1 MRSKWSTLCYH
12 DDFEKMKP
20 DYIKNVA
27 VKLKQVST
35 FLGSHPYFAGQNIT
49 YMDFVMYELLDQNS
63 QLIPG
68 LLDEFP
74 NLKEFHAG
82 IGALE
87 KVAAYLSSDKCIK
100 YPFNGPMA
108 QWGGK

>member
-1 MRSKWSTLCYH
+1 
-12 DDFEKMKP
+12 
-20 DYIKNVA
+20 
-27 VKLKQVST
+27 
-35 FLGSHPYFAGQNIT
+35 
-49 YMDFVMYELLDQNS
+49 MDFVMYDLLDQNS

-87 KVAAYLSSDKCIK
+87 KVAAYLIS
-100 YPFNGPMA
+100 PQGP
-108 QWGGK
+108 